1 MTEYDVIVCGG
12 GPSGSTTAFYAA
24 KAGMK
29 VLLIDKSKFPR
40 DKACGGLLT
49 ARLFD
54 ELPEL
59 EPYIKPV
66 IECASSDVNL
76 YSPSMKYRI
85 DFEFPVGTPWNI
97 TREVFDNAVLEAARD
112 VGAEIMTQTRV
123 SDFEFNGGVTVK
135 TSKGDFKSKMV
146 IGATGPADKLAD
158 MVREKRNLKP
168 WNDKQMGTALMW
180 EPVVGKEFVDENY
193 GDKRSLLVHFEPG
206 GIKGYGWVFPK
217 KEILNIGFGAHNTSI
232 KSIKIKEIWKDY
244 IYLLKKDGYFPKDQE
259 IPPVKGAPLPLSG
272 PIKATT
278 MDYTLLVGDSAG
290 MVSPLS
296 GEGIYY
302 GMHAGKIAVDT
313 IKKALETGDYS
324 QQHLDQYHRDWN
336 KLFGKELRDL
346 SFFQYMAL
354 KLPERMVYYGSRDE
368 KLCEMFADLFLG
380 VTPGGLGK
388 RKPITRSVYNFFRH
402 PYFMRFFSS

>member
-12 GPSGSTTAFYAA
+12 GPAGSTTAFYAA

-29 VLLIDKSKFPR
+29 VLLLDKSKFPR

-59 EPYIKPV
+59 EKYIKPI
-66 IECASSDVNL
+66 IECPSRDVNL
-76 YSPSMKYRI
+76 YSPSMKYQI
-85 DFEFPVGTPWNI
+85 DYEFPVGTPWNI

-112 VGAEIMTQTRV
+112 VGAEVMTQTRIK
-123 SDFEFNGGVTVK
+123 DYEFNGGVTVK
-135 TSKGDFKSKMV
+135 TSNGDFKGKMV
-146 IGATGPADKLAD
+146 IGATGPADKLAS
-158 MVREKRNLKP
+158 MIREKRNIKP
-168 WNDKQMGTALMW
+168 WNDNQMGTALMW
-180 EPVVGKEFVDENY
+180 EPHVGKEFI
-193 GDKRSLLVHFEPG
+193 DKTYSKNSSLLVHFKPG
-206 GIKGYGWVFPK
+206 GIEGYGWVFPK
-217 KEILNIGFGAHNTSI
+217 KEILNIGFGGYNRTI
-232 KSIKIKEIWKDY
+232 KSIKIKEIWTDY
-244 IYLLKKDGYFPKDQE
+244 INLLKEDGYFPKGQE
-259 IPPVKGAPLPLSG
+259 VPPVKGAPLPLDG

-313 IKKALETGDYS
+313 IKKALETNDFS
-324 QQHLDQYHRDWN
+324 QDHLDQYHRDWN
-336 KLFGKELRDL
+336 KVFGKELRDL
-346 SFFQYMAL
+346 SFFALMAL
-354 KLPERMVYYGSRDE
+354 KLPERMVYYGTRDE
-368 KLCEMFADLFLG
+368 KLCEIFADLFLG

-388 RKPITRSVYNFFRH
+388 RKPITRAIFDAIRY
-402 PYFMRFFSS
+402 PYFGLG

>member
-158 MVREKRNLKP
+158 IVREKRNLKP

-217 KEILNIGFGAHNTSI
+217 KEILNIGSGAHNTSI

-244 IYLLKKDGYFPKDQE
+244 INLLKKDGYFPKDQK

-336 KLFGKELRDL
+336 KLFGKEFRDL

>member
-135 TSKGDFKSKMV
+135 TSKGNFKSKMV

-158 MVREKRNLKP
+158 MVREKRNLKA

-244 IYLLKKDGYFPKDQE
+244 INLLKKDGYFPKEQE

>member
-66 IECASSDVNL
+66 IECASNDVNL

-232 KSIKIKEIWKDY
+232 KSIKMKEIWKDY
-244 IYLLKKDGYFPKDQE
+244 INLLKKDGYFPNDQE

-290 MVSPLS
+290 MESPLS

-302 GMHAGKIAVDT
+302 EMHAGKIAVDT

>member
-12 GPSGSTTAFYAA
+12 GPAGSTTAFYAA

-29 VLLIDKSKFPR
+29 VLLLDKSKFPR

-59 EPYIKPV
+59 EKYIKPI
-66 IECASSDVNL
+66 IECPSRDVNL

-85 DFEFPVGTPWNI
+85 DYEFPVGTPWNI

-112 VGAEIMTQTRV
+112 VGAEVMTQTRIK
-123 SDFEFNGGVTVK
+123 DYEFDGGVTVK
-135 TSKGDFKSKMV
+135 TSNGDFKGKMV
-146 IGATGPADKLAD
+146 VGATGPADKLAS
-158 MVREKRNLKP
+158 MIREKRNIKP
-168 WNDKQMGTALMW
+168 WTDNQMGTALMW
-180 EPVVGKEFVDENY
+180 EPHVGKEFI
-193 GDKRSLLVHFEPG
+193 DKTYSKNKSLLVHFKPG
-206 GIKGYGWVFPK
+206 GIEGYGWVFPK
-217 KEILNIGFGAHNTSI
+217 KEILNIGFGGYNRTI
-232 KSIKIKEIWKDY
+232 KSIKIKEIWADY
-244 IYLLKKDGYFPKDQE
+244 INLLKEDGYFPKDQE
-259 IPPVKGAPLPLSG
+259 VPPVKGAPLPLDG

-302 GMHAGKIAVDT
+302 GMHAGKIAIDT
-313 IKKALETGDYS
+313 IKKALETNDFS
-324 QQHLDQYHRDWN
+324 QKNLDQYHRDWN
-336 KLFGKELRDL
+336 KVFGKELRDL
-346 SFFQYMAL
+346 SFFALMAL
-354 KLPERMVYYGSRDE
+354 KLPERMVYYGTRDE
-368 KLCEMFADLFLG
+368 KLCEIFADLFLG

-388 RKPITRSVYNFFRH
+388 RKPITRAVFDAIRY
-402 PYFMRFFSS
+402 PYFGLG

>member
-123 SDFEFNGGVTVK
+123 SDFEFKGGVTVK

-158 MVREKRNLKP
+158 IVREKRNLKP

-244 IYLLKKDGYFPKDQE
+244 INLLKKDGYFPKDQE